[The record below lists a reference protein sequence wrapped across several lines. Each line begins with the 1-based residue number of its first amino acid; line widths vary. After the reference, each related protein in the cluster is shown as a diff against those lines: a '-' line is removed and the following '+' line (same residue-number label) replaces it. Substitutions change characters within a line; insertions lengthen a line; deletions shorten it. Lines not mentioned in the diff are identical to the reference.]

1 MDALTFFLSTHRTCI
16 SADVMIGR
24 DATNTM
30 FSPTLLILLATT
42 LVALPASA
50 KVLAEGK
57 PSKGFYWQK
66 IEQKSG
72 KVVYQ
77 CRAAGDSKF
86 QKQERCKSA
95 GAVQPK

>member
-1 MDALTFFLSTHRTCI
+1 
-16 SADVMIGR
+16 MIGEV
-24 DATNTM
+24 ATGPM
-30 FSPTLLILLATT
+30 RSPALLILLAAT
-42 LVALPASA
+42 LLALPATA

-72 KVVYQ
+72 KVTYQ
-77 CRAAGDSKF
+77 CRATGGSKF
-86 QKQERCKSA
+86 QKQEHCESA

>member
-1 MDALTFFLSTHRTCI
+1 MVRRLSL
-16 SADVMIGR
+16 
-24 DATNTM
+24 
-30 FSPTLLILLATT
+30 PLLVLLA
-42 LVALPASA
+42 LGSAPASA

-66 IEQKSG
+66 IEQKGG
-72 KVVYQ
+72 KFVYQ
-77 CRAAGDSKF
+77 CRATGDSKF

>member
-1 MDALTFFLSTHRTCI
+1 MRS
-16 SADVMIGR
+16 SA
-24 DATNTM
+24 
-30 FSPTLLILLATT
+30 LLILLATSIST
-42 LVALPASA
+42 LPSLE
-50 KVLAEGK
+50 KVLAESK
-57 PSKGFYWQK
+57 PKGGYYWQK

-77 CRAAGDSKF
+77 CRATGDSKF

>member
-1 MDALTFFLSTHRTCI
+1 MR
-16 SADVMIGR
+16 
-24 DATNTM
+24 
-30 FSPTLLILLATT
+30 SPALLILLAAT
-42 LVALPASA
+42 LAALPASA

-57 PSKGFYWQK
+57 PPKGFYWQK

-77 CRAAGDSKF
+77 CRAMDVSKF
-86 QKQERCKSA
+86 QNKERCKLA

>member
-1 MDALTFFLSTHRTCI
+1 
-16 SADVMIGR
+16 MIGGEAR
-24 DATNTM
+24 DPM
-30 FSPTLLILLATT
+30 RSPGLLMLLAVT
-42 LVALPASA
+42 LAALPASA

-77 CRAAGDSKF
+77 CRATDDSKF
-86 QKQERCKSA
+86 QKKERCTSA

>member
-1 MDALTFFLSTHRTCI
+1 MNRRLSL
-16 SADVMIGR
+16 S
-24 DATNTM
+24 
-30 FSPTLLILLATT
+30 LLVLLALGTSS
-42 LVALPASA
+42 ASA

-77 CRAAGDSKF
+77 CRATGDSKF